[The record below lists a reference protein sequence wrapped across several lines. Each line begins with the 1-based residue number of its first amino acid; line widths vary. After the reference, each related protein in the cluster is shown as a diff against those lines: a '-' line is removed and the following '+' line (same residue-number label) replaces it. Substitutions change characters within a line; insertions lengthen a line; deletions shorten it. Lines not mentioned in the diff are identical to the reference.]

1 MPLFQTR
8 AMRLSSDLRME
19 AMRCVR
25 VHGNNELG
33 DPGGAG
39 FIGSC
44 ETSYVAQCVEAECLG
59 GKPNDLTLRL
69 RDIMQAE
76 CNKK

>member
-1 MPLFQTR
+1 MPLFQTQ
-8 AMRLSSDLRME
+8 AMRLSSELRME

-44 ETSYVAQCVEAECLG
+44 EAEYVSRCVEAECLTG
-59 GKPNDLTLRL
+59 PTRDLTLRL
-69 RDIMQAE
+69 RDILR
-76 CNKK
+76 C